1 MEVKAS
7 AKYLRIS
14 PRKLRQLT
22 YNLRGRRPAEAL
34 LLLEKSPQKGK
45 EFLRKLIMQAK
56 ANAIN
61 NFKLTEENLR
71 IKKLEVGDGPAYKR
85 MDKSH
90 GARFD
95 RGIIKKRTAHLFLT
109 LEAEE
114 KAEAAKPAK
123 AATAK
128 RKRKV
133 EKQAEP
139 KKAVKNTRKEKK
151 RK

>member
-123 AATAK
+123 AA
-128 RKRKV
+128 
-133 EKQAEP
+133 
-139 KKAVKNTRKEKK
+139 KNTRKEKK